1 MLCSI
6 KSKRKIET
14 LFNSGK
20 VVKVKG
26 LLIRYYSFNDN
37 EVCFGVSVPKKL
49 FPSAVKRNLIKRR
62 LRVQTKKSGLGTFFN
77 NGASFFVIYGASNVL
92 SSKEIL
98 DRLEKVVLKLK
109 AV

>member
-1 MLCSI
+1 MLRTL
-6 KSKRKIET
+6 KGDKKIET

-26 LLIRYYSFNDN
+26 LLIRYYNFNDN

-62 LRVQTKKSGLGTFFN
+62 LRVQTKKARS
-77 NGASFFVIYGASNVL
+77 
-92 SSKEIL
+92 
-98 DRLEKVVLKLK
+98 
-109 AV
+109 

>member
-1 MLCSI
+1 MLRTL
-6 KSKRKIET
+6 KGDKKIET

-26 LLIRYYSFNDN
+26 LLIRYYNFNDN

-77 NGASFFVIYGASNVL
+77 NGSSFFVIYGASTAL

-98 DRLEKVVLKLK
+98 DRLEKIVLKLK
-109 AV
+109 EV

>member
-6 KSKRKIET
+6 KSKKKIET

-20 VVKVKG
+20 VVKAKG
-26 LLIRYYSFNDN
+26 LSIRYYNFNDN
-37 EVCFGVSVPKKL
+37 KISFGVSVPKKL
-49 FPSAVKRNLIKRR
+49 FPSAVKRNLLKRR

-77 NGASFFVIYGASNVL
+77 NGASFFVVYGASTVL

-98 DRLEKVVLKLK
+98 ERLEKIVLKLK
-109 AV
+109 VV